1 VLPSAIA
8 RRSIHMT
15 RPIANI
21 RKHFVESGIVIS
33 RQRTLSEVKLPGRVD
48 EARDDQWQS
57 PTYLVGVSSNRA
69 LSHMSTKF
77 ISFTLNTHELD
88 AVDFIVLVIEAEL
101 GVLWA
106 LNAVV
111 MHRETS
117 HRSAIRWSHNHDA
130 LEVLELPSPLM

>member
-1 VLPSAIA
+1 
-8 RRSIHMT
+8 M
-15 RPIANI
+15 
-21 RKHFVESGIVIS
+21 ESGVVSS
-33 RQRTLSEVKLPGRVD
+33 RQRSSSEVKLPALVD
-48 EARDDQWQS
+48 EARDDQWQG
-57 PTYLVGVSSNRA
+57 PTDLVGVSSNRA
-69 LSHMSTKF
+69 LYHMSTEF

-111 MHRETS
+111 VHRETS
-117 HRSAIRWSHNHDA
+117 HRSAIRWLHNHEA